1 MNPYDILSIKKEIEV
16 LKKQIDQA
24 RGTDTGKGKKREMYV
39 QARHAGLEEQIK
51 AQRQMAQT
59 ALQQVY
65 EAAYFIGNVS
75 RKL

>member
-16 LKKQIDQA
+16 LEKQIDQA
-24 RGTDTGKGKKREMYV
+24 RGTDTGKKKREMYV
-39 QARHAGLEEQIK
+39 QARHAGLEEKIK